1 MQAFVTRRG
10 CCLQG
15 HTDAP
20 RVIPLEVHKEEE
32 EVEETER
39 GREREVEKER
49 EREDREGQR
58 EKKVCMYVRMYV
70 SGIAISRAEADCE
83 RSKNFWISIYGYLKH
98 THEYSLLHRH

>member
-39 GREREVEKER
+39 GKER
-49 EREDREGQR
+49 ERGGEREKEDREGQR
-58 EKKVCMYVRMYV
+58 EKKSMYVCRYV
-70 SGIAISRAEADCE
+70 CIWYRDISSGGGLREKQELLDLDLRI
-83 RSKNFWISIYGYLKH
+83 LKAH
-98 THEYSLLHRH
+98 PRV